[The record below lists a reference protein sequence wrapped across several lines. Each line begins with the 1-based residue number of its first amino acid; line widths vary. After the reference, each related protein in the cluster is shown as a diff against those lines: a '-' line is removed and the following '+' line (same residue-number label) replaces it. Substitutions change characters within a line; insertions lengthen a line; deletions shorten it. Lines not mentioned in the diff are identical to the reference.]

1 VRLFRNLHWKF
12 LTSPIAAGILFF
24 AGHDAASDP
33 PKKEARVTK
42 IIRDVNILPSD
53 APPRT
58 AAENDQVNENTALRT
73 GDESRSE
80 LTFDDMTITR
90 LGENTL
96 FSFNKA
102 GRSGD
107 LGSGTILVYVPK
119 NSGGAEF
126 KTKAVTVG
134 VAGTTFIFEA
144 TRLGNGKLIVL
155 EGNTRMHLVKHP
167 GEVRNVRAGQMLDV
181 KAGANQLPMPVDVD
195 LAQIMQT
202 HPLIK
207 DFAPLPSQELIV
219 AAIREQQGP
228 ASGKSPVSQGQP
240 VLSRT
245 PAPVPAPAPAP
256 APSIV
261 VGVGIGIGGPTS
273 PSPPVPVVSVSAN
286 PTEVNEEE
294 RGVYTITSANVNPG
308 VPRAIKYSM
317 SGTGR
322 RGRDYTLSGAGGQVT
337 IPAGANS
344 ANVILTVLGRN
355 SRENQTARMILQP
368 GRGYKLSS
376 QRAATITILRTIR
389 SSTPSPTPTPTPF
402 PVDLTTETKR
412 TPTPTPFPI
421 GLTTATKRTPT
432 PTPFP
437 IDLTTPP
444 KRTPTP
450 TPFPIY
456 RTPPPKP
463 TPMPG
468 LIHLPPKP
476 SPTPRVTPTK
486 KPKGGAAPH
495 KTPRPTPRPTRP
507 PKENHPPLGTIK
519 PPKKGLPSPTPAP
532 AKIF

>member
-1 VRLFRNLHWKF
+1 MLRNLTWKF
-12 LTSPIAAGILFF
+12 LTSSIAAGILFF

-90 LGENTL
+90 LGENTI

-126 KTKAVTVG
+126 KAKAVTVG
-134 VAGTTFIFEA
+134 VTGTTFIFEA

-167 GEVRNVRAGQMLDV
+167 REARNVRAGQMLDV

-207 DFAPLPSQELIV
+207 DFAPLPSQDLI
-219 AAIREQQGP
+219 AAVIREQEAP

-240 VLSRT
+240 VISRT
-245 PAPVPAPAPAP
+245 PAP
-256 APSIV
+256 APSVGVGVGVPIV
-261 VGVGIGIGGPTS
+261 VGSPII
-273 PSPPVPVVSVSAN
+273 PSPPTPMISVSGN
-286 PTEVNEEE
+286 PTEVFAKRFEFANESATAI
-294 RGVYTITSANVNPG
+294 YTITASVVNPTAARTIRYAMG
-308 VPRAIKYSM
+308 
-317 SGTGR
+317 GTAKLGK
-322 RGRDYTLSGAGGQVT
+322 DYTLSGAAGQVT
-337 IPAGANS
+337 IPAGASS
-344 ANVILTVLGRN
+344 ANVILTVRGRD
-355 SRENQTARMILQP
+355 SSGSETAKMILQS
-368 GRGYKLSS
+368 GRDYKLSS
-376 QRAATITILRTIR
+376 HYQATIEIFNAVR
-389 SSTPSPTPTPTPF
+389 SPTPAP
-402 PVDLTTETKR
+402 
-412 TPTPTPFPI
+412 
-421 GLTTATKRTPT
+421 TATSTPT

-437 IDLTTPP
+437 IDLTTPT

-450 TPFPIY
+450 TPFPIDHATPPGRTPTPTPFPG

-463 TPMPG
+463 TPQGM
-468 LIHLPPKP
+468 INFTPKP
-476 SPTPRVTPTK
+476 KPTPRPTPTPR
-486 KPKGGAAPH
+486 PKLNASPK
-495 KTPRPTPRPTRP
+495 KTPRPSPRPTRP
-507 PKENHPPLGTIK
+507 PKEKGPTLGTVK
-519 PPKKGLPSPTPAP
+519 PPKKGLPSPTPSP
-532 AKIF
+532 TKIF